1 MSTAGPGSP
10 GAPGEP
16 DRPGAGDRHGPG
28 GDAGVPVCPRHP
40 DRESY
45 VRCQRCGR
53 PTCPECQ
60 REAPVGVQCVDCVA
74 QARREAPTVRTALGG
89 RARGGRPVVTLTLIG
104 ACVAMYVLQ
113 VASRGV
119 VTNYLAFFPPVAGAE
134 PWRYL
139 TSAFLHSQGG
149 LLPLH
154 LLLNMYVLYVVGPP
168 LEQLLGR
175 ARFLGLYLLSALGG
189 SVAFQLVWA
198 VFDTPTN
205 YAVGASGA
213 VFGLFGALLVVQRRM
228 RVPVGQIGVVL
239 GINLVLSFVIPGI
252 AWEAH
257 LGGLATGA
265 AAAALLVRAPRRPA
279 AQAAGLVG
287 LAVLWVALAVVATLL
302 RG

>member
-1 MSTAGPGSP
+1 MSTTGPGSP
-10 GAPGEP
+10 GAPG
-16 DRPGAGDRHGPG
+16 GPG
-28 GDAGVPVCPRHP
+28 RPDAGVPVCPRHP

-74 QARREAPTVRTALGG
+74 QARREAPVVRTALGG
-89 RARGGRPVVTLTLIG
+89 RARGGRPVVTLALIG

-113 VASRGV
+113 VASANA
-119 VTNYLAFFPPVAGAE
+119 VTNLLAFYPPVAGSQ

-139 TSAFLHSQGG
+139 TSAFLHSPGG
-149 LLPLH
+149 AVPLH
-154 LLLNMYVLYVVGPP
+154 LLFNMYVLYLTGPA

-175 ARFLGLYLLSALGG
+175 GRFLALYLVSAFGG

-198 VFDTPTN
+198 LTGGPASF
-205 YAVGASGA
+205 AVGASGA
-213 VFGLFGALLVVQRRM
+213 VFGLFGALLVVQRRL

-239 GINLVLSFVIPGI
+239 AINLVLSFVLPGI

-257 LGGLATGA
+257 LGGLVTGA
-265 AAAALLVRAPRRPA
+265 AVAALLVRAPRRPA
-279 AQAAGLVG
+279 LQAAGVAAVAAVWVV
-287 LAVLWVALAVVATLL
+287 LAAVAAVVDP
-302 RG
+302 